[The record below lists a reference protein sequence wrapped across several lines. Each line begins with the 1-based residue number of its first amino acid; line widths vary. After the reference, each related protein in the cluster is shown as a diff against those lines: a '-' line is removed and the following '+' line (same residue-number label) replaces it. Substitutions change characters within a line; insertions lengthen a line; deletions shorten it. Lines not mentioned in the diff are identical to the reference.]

1 MQTILTIGCGVAQ
14 EAEQETPIKNGNG
27 DLESPTETIL
37 IGGHEAVP
45 QATIEP
51 VINEHKRGRKR
62 KYLEKGIYQHIA
74 VAEVIRFRYLY
85 GRYIDGVSK
94 EQQDEFDYK
103 YFTPPNRRKDK
114 GKGTFTAHQRAWQ
127 RREEWLAPLGGARNS
142 AITYLPAERTARG
155 RRAYVER

>member
-1 MQTILTIGCGVAQ
+1 MQTILTAWDETAQ
-14 EAEQETPIKNGNG
+14 EAEQETLIKKGNG
-27 DLESPTETIL
+27 DLEPTLETIL
-37 IGGHEAVP
+37 IGGHEAAP

-51 VINEHKRGRKR
+51 IFKEKKRGRKR
-62 KYLEKGIYQHIA
+62 KYLEKGKYQHIA

-94 EQQDEFDYK
+94 EQQDEFEYK

-127 RREEWLAPLGGARNS
+127 RREEWLAPLGGTRNS
-142 AITYLPAERTARG
+142 AITYLPTERAARG